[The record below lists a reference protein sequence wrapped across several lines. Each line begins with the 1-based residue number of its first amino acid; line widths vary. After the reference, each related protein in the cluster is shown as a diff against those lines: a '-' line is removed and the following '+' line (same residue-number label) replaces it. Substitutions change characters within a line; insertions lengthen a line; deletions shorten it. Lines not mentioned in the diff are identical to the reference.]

1 MRSHFVLSY
10 SRTIQLRE
18 LVSLLVRHFPSERV
32 LIADSGQRGEKLSEI
47 LGPLYGQVIHIE
59 TVATGADSNMKA
71 VEDYIDGPCIFY
83 HDDDLFHPE
92 KLKLSLKSA
101 EENESDFMVSMK
113 EDRDSFGLHSG
124 NYDIIPSKSVMLSYF
139 LDPYGNCPLM
149 TGMYFRNKDVFRR
162 VMSTEMLWLKYSDV
176 LIVVKAVEYFTNI
189 QIGAYMQYN
198 EHDGNDNN
206 VRDIAARDALSVGL
220 RSYGD
225 RELNIVSY
233 LIYHGYA
240 RRLNYYI
247 YGLIL
252 MLTSR
257 FILTK
262 YLSKL
267 VVKLGRRFTKKSN

>member
-32 LIADSGQRGEKLSEI
+32 LVADSGQRGERLSEI

-59 TVATGADSNMKA
+59 TVAAGADSNMKA

-83 HDDDLFHPE
+83 HDDDLFYPE

-101 EENESDFMVSMK
+101 EENESDFMISMK

-124 NYDIIPSKSVMLSYF
+124 NHDLISPKSLILSYL
-139 LDPYGNCPLM
+139 LDPYGNCPLI
-149 TGMYFRNKDVFRR
+149 TGIYFRNRDVFKR
-162 VMSTEMLWLKYSDV
+162 VMSTESLWLKYSDV
-176 LIVVKAVEYFTNI
+176 LIMVKAVEYFHNI

-233 LIYHGYA
+233 LIYYGYA
-240 RRLNYYI
+240 SRLHYYI
-247 YGLIL
+247 YGFIL

-267 VVKLGRRFTKKSN
+267 VVKLGRRYSKKIN